1 MLFESIPNSNP
12 ITFAIMQAIAYN
24 SHMIT
29 SKQAA
34 DEIGCSP
41 STITR
46 WAARLGFSQKFG
58 KSIVLT
64 KTQVKAIAKA
74 WKRDVGNPNFGK
86 QSRIPIAR

>member
-1 MLFESIPNSNP
+1 
-12 ITFAIMQAIAYN
+12 
-24 SHMIT
+24 MIT

-46 WAARLGFSQKFG
+46 WAAKLGFSQKFG

-86 QSRIPIAR
+86 QSRMPIAR